1 MSRQRLLVLTTTT
14 LAFVL
19 TALPASATYTN
30 GLPWDSGLADFLTK
44 FQGGTAIIVALLA
57 GIVSIVLWITGE
69 GRTAVKGM
77 ARVAAGIALVS
88 TLATVLGSL
97 GITAATL

>member
-1 MSRQRLLVLTTTT
+1 MPRLRLVLTTTFLF
-14 LAFVL
+14 LAASF
-19 TALPASATYTN
+19 PASATYTN

-44 FQGGTAIIVALLA
+44 FQGGTAVIVALLA

-69 GRTAVKGM
+69 GRAAVKGM

-88 TLATVLGSL
+88 TLATVLSSL
-97 GITAATL
+97 GITAASL

>member
-1 MSRQRLLVLTTTT
+1 MSHLRFLVLTT

-30 GLPWDSGLADFLTK
+30 GLPWDDGLASFLTK

-57 GIVSIVLWITGE
+57 FIVAVVLWITGE

-77 ARVAAGIALVS
+77 ARVAAGISLIS
-88 TLATVLGSL
+88 TLATVFGSL

>member
-1 MSRQRLLVLTTTT
+1 MLRLRHLVLTTIFAFLT
-14 LAFVL
+14 LAV
-19 TALPASATYTN
+19 PASATYTN

-44 FQGGTAIIVALLA
+44 FQGGTAVIVALLA

-69 GRTAVKGM
+69 GRSAVKGM

-97 GITAATL
+97 GITAASL